1 MERITR
7 FGHIFILCIPKRERA
22 ILGEPVKAP
31 HLMCNDSSR
40 FTADFGSA
48 CECVHSSLSPS
59 IPPSLLSF
67 SQRLLTDLTKPLHSH
82 PPDPVT
88 CMPPICWELPSEPQH
103 GGSRQPCVIDVRL
116 FAFAEEVTEFILI
129 ENKKRRYSSLHQN
142 LYIITYLAKAL
153 VCEHS
158 SYELGVWNP

>member
-1 MERITR
+1 M
-7 FGHIFILCIPKRERA
+7 CIPKRERA
-22 ILGEPVKAP
+22 IPGEPVKAP

-40 FTADFGSA
+40 FNPDFGSA
-48 CECVHSSLSPS
+48 CECVRSSLLPS

-67 SQRLLTDLTKPLHSH
+67 SHRSLTDLTKPLHSH

-116 FAFAEEVTEFILI
+116 FEFAEEVTEFILI
-129 ENKKRRYSSLHQN
+129 ETKKRRYIHLFN
-142 LYIITYLAKAL
+142 LYIITYLSKAL

-158 SYELGVWNP
+158 SYKLGVWHP

>member
-1 MERITR
+1 MKCHESD
-7 FGHIFILCIPKRERA
+7 IFLLKVIVLQESHTGPYLVLCIPKQERA
-22 ILGEPVKAP
+22 LLGEPVKAP

-40 FTADFGSA
+40 FDADFGSA
-48 CECVHSSLSPS
+48 CECVRSSLPSS

-116 FAFAEEVTEFILI
+116 FEFAGEVTEFILI
-129 ENKKRRYSSLHQN
+129 ETKKLIKKY
-142 LYIITYLAKAL
+142 
-153 VCEHS
+153 
-158 SYELGVWNP
+158 